1 MSIGASGRIVI
12 EIETEIKR
20 ELYSVLSREG
30 LTLKEWFLQSANTYI
45 CDRTQLPLPL
55 LANDERVPEGL

>member
-1 MSIGASGRIVI
+1 MSIGTSGRIVI

-30 LTLKEWFLQSANTYI
+30 LTLKEWFLQRANAFI
-45 CDRTQLPLPL
+45 CDRTQPPLPL
-55 LANDERVPEGL
+55 IANDERLPEGL